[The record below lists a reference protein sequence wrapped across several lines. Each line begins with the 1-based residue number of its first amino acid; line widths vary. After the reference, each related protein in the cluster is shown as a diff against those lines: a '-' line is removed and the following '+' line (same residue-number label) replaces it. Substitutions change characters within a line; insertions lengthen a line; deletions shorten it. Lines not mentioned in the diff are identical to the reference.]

1 MLPAWPFQVL
11 SGGFCSAREYEK
23 VSGQG
28 SPFIDAMAFRCA
40 VADSSDWPPERNTTP
55 GCAAGTVRFSTRT
68 VRSATSSTPAWRGL
82 LLPETTMLAFRI
94 RHSGITLYAAHAA

>member
-68 VRSATSSTPAWRGL
+68 VRSATSSTSACCGQF
-82 LLPETTMLAFRI
+82 LPDTTMLDLSI
-94 RHSGITLYAAHAA
+94 VYSGATL